1 MKLFDRGKKIDVYDN
16 IIVIDVGTG
25 KVKAIANGK
34 EYMDSAVVVE
44 RREGKLDAIYGEK
57 SGILIGDEALAYIND
72 ESSNV
77 MYPTLEGKITFLND
91 AFFLVTEKAL
101 RELNINKNFN
111 AIVLCSVDTLPE
123 ERLEI
128 ALRFKE
134 RFPNA
139 EHVLVYP
146 QTVGTSFYV
155 GQKICFIV
163 DIGEGT
169 TDTILQTTKKE
180 KKIVDGKEKII
191 DRVHIVDAVSFSTP
205 TACDT
210 AMQWIISEIRSVIG
224 SDISKE
230 DAREILIG
238 NIKEYETYDNQ
249 TKRHIKIQTNDIRK
263 RAIVRT
269 IEKLGNEIVSRAS
282 LVEGRDRRGFAN
294 GYVVGGGSKLFVGDK
309 SVAELLS
316 ERTGIMFT
324 NAFDIDPPK
333 ELQELGITKE
343 NVDPQMINVYGFW
356 AKRKKIFQKVK

>member
-1 MKLFDRGKKIDVYDN
+1 MKIFDMGKKLDVYDN
-16 IIVIDVGTG
+16 IVVIDVGTG

-34 EYMDSAVVVE
+34 TFVDSAVVIE

-57 SGILIGDEALAYIND
+57 SGVMSGDDALPYIND
-72 ESSNV
+72 ESSTV

-91 AFFLVTEKAL
+91 AFFILAEKTL
-101 RELNINKNFN
+101 KYLDVKGNFN
-111 AIVLCSVDTLPE
+111 AIVLCSVDTLPN
-123 ERLEI
+123 ERIEI
-128 ALRFKE
+128 GSKFKE

-180 KKIVDGKEKII
+180 KKIVGGKEKIV
-191 DRVHIVDAVSFSTP
+191 DRVHIVDAVSFSTA

-210 AMQWIISEIRSVIG
+210 AMAWIVSEIRHIIG
-224 SDISKE
+224 NDISKE

-249 TKRHIKIQTNDIRK
+249 TQRHIKIQTNDIRK
-263 RAIVRT
+263 RAIIKMV
-269 IEKLGNEIVSRAS
+269 EKLGSTS
-282 LVEGRDRRGFAN
+282 
-294 GYVVGGGSKLFVGDK
+294 Y
-309 SVAELLS
+309 
-316 ERTGIMFT
+316 
-324 NAFDIDPPK
+324 
-333 ELQELGITKE
+333 
-343 NVDPQMINVYGFW
+343 
-356 AKRKKIFQKVK
+356 